1 MAELSFRFLNSEREE
16 IAPDRIISYELS
28 REISAPC
35 DSLRVKFISKN
46 NAGELVKAEAHSEN
60 GLVFRGFCD
69 VQKEEVK
76 SGYTEYFIFARSLA
90 SLLVDNEAEPE
101 TYYSPT
107 AKALFIINAEKF
119 GFSFDFQDCAAS
131 GKYVVSKG
139 SSCYSAINRLVSA
152 QYGKSIT
159 VTPDGHITVP
169 EGKSVLTLE
178 GDRIISEKRI
188 INRGAPVSQVDYKIA
203 SNSSYSHHMK
213 SRSLEKR
220 SINRIKKVNL
230 SSLFD
235 WQRESEVKRII
246 TDSARSLDCI
256 DYTLSGAFIPELY
269 GRVSYENSPYDLSG
283 YYISAICASLDK
295 NGEQTYLRL
304 SKEFDAKEIIYVD

>member
-1 MAELSFRFLNSEREE
+1 MAGRGTDILLGGNPEYLAKQDLRNHGVEEADIEKACSFVQDVSDDIKALRERYNEL
-16 IAPDRIISYELS
+16 YE
-28 REISAPC
+28 
-35 DSLRVKFISKN
+35 KH
-46 NAGELVKAEAHSEN
+46 KA
-60 GLVFRGFCD
+60 VTD

-213 SRSLEKR
+213 SRSL
-220 SINRIKKVNL
+220 
-230 SSLFD
+230 
-235 WQRESEVKRII
+235 
-246 TDSARSLDCI
+246 
-256 DYTLSGAFIPELY
+256 
-269 GRVSYENSPYDLSG
+269 
-283 YYISAICASLDK
+283 
-295 NGEQTYLRL
+295 
-304 SKEFDAKEIIYVD
+304 